1 MLRALFVGLVAVS
14 LGACGGKVVFDQDG
28 DGGGGFAGQGGA
40 GDGGVGLGSPPPVTV
55 TSTSTGMGGMPGDI
69 LEQLNAIPGMDLY
82 EDDSQFDGYRW
93 FVGTFEQPA
102 DHNDP
107 DGLKFSQQIYILHKD
122 TARPMV
128 LNSTGYALWG
138 EDYPSEPTLIA
149 DANQLSVEHRFFP
162 PSRPEPADWQL
173 LTIEQAAAD
182 HHSLVQALKP
192 IYDKNWLSTGAS
204 KGGMTSMYHRRFYE
218 LDVDGTIPY
227 VAPLSYGT
235 NDPRYIDFLD
245 DVGTPECRDALIA
258 FQIEVLSRRAT
269 MIPLVEQTGANFG
282 YWDADAALDFAVGN
296 VRFGVWQYADPSVCD
311 DVPPT
316 SASDDELFSFLQSI
330 SAVEGSDDYYL
341 DFFEP
346 YYFQA
351 ALQLGAPGSDES
363 YLASL
368 LSVPVG
374 LGPAAFVQPG
384 PTKETV
390 FQPGSMPDIQSWT
403 LSSGRELLF
412 VYGEVD
418 PWSAAMWEVSG
429 PADDTYVFTAPGM
442 NHGAG
447 IGGLPS
453 DEQEIAVD
461 AILRWAG
468 VDDDAPPDPSPISIE
483 LARTARLIDSSPSP
497 QRRAKLGERAR
508 ELAAQLRK

>member
-1 MLRALFVGLVAVS
+1 MA
-14 LGACGGKVVFDQDG
+14 ACGGKVVFERDG
-28 DGGGGFAGQGGA
+28 DGGNGGFASQGGA
-40 GDGGVGLGSPPPVTV
+40 GEGGFVSPAPVAV

-69 LEQLNAIPGMDLY
+69 LEQLNDIPGMDLV
-82 EDDSQFDGYRW
+82 EQDSQFEGYRW

-107 DGLKFSQQIYILHKD
+107 NGLKFPQQIYILHKD
-122 TARPMV
+122 TSRPMV

-149 DANQLSVEHRFFP
+149 DANQISVEHRFFP

-182 HHSLVQALKP
+182 HHSLVEALKP
-192 IYDKNWLSTGAS
+192 IYDKKWVSTGAS

-282 YWDADAALDFAVGN
+282 YWDEDAALDFAVGN
-296 VRFGVWQYADPSVCD
+296 VRFGLWQYADPSACD
-311 DVPPT
+311 SVPPT
-316 SASDDELFSFLQSI
+316 TASDDELFGFLESV

-368 LSVPVG
+368 LSVPLG

-384 PTKETV
+384 PTKTAI
-390 FQPGSMPDIQSWT
+390 FQPGSMPDIQAWT
-403 LSSGRELLF
+403 LEAGHQLLF

-418 PWSAAMWEVSG
+418 PWSAAMFEVPG
-429 PADDTYVFTAPGM
+429 PTTDTYAFIAPGM

-447 IGGLPS
+447 IYGLPS
-453 DEQEIAVD
+453 DEQATAID
-461 AILRWAG
+461 AILRWTEQDG
-468 VDDDAPPDPSPISIE
+468 APPNPSPASIE
-483 LARTARLIDSSPSP
+483 LARVARLIDSSPSP
-497 QRRAKLGERAR
+497 HRRAKLGERAR

>member
-1 MLRALFVGLVAVS
+1 MSRVLLAGVMCAS
-14 LGACGGKVVFDQDG
+14 LAACGGKVVFDPDG
-28 DGGGGFAGQGGA
+28 DGGAGGFAGQGGV
-40 GDGGVGLGSPPPVTV
+40 GEGGVGMGLAPPD
-55 TSTSTGMGGMPGDI
+55 TSTSTGTGMGGMPGDI
-69 LEQLNAIPGMDLY
+69 LDQLNAIPGMNLY
-82 EDDSQFDGYRW
+82 EESSQFDGYRW
-93 FVGTFEQPA
+93 FVGSFEQPA
-102 DHNDP
+102 DHDDP
-107 DGLKFSQQIYILHKD
+107 DGLKFPQQIYILHKD
-122 TARPMV
+122 TSRPMV

-149 DANQLSVEHRFFP
+149 DANQISVEHRFFP

-182 HHSLVQALKP
+182 HHSLVEALKP

-204 KGGMTSMYHRRFYE
+204 KGGMTSMYHRRFYPT
-218 LDVDGTIPY
+218 DIDGTIPY
-227 VAPLSYGT
+227 VAPLSYGV

-245 DVGTPECRDALIA
+245 NVGTATCRDALIA

-282 YWDADAALDFAVGN
+282 YWNADAALDFAVGN
-296 VRFGVWQYADPSVCD
+296 VRFGLWQYADPSVCD

-316 SASDDELFSFLQSI
+316 TASDEQLFSFLESI

-363 YLASL
+363 YMAPF
-368 LSVPVG
+368 LSVPLG
-374 LGPAAFVQPG
+374 LGPADFVQPG

-390 FQPGSMPDIQSWT
+390 FQPSSMPDIQSFT
-403 LSSGRELLF
+403 LASGSELLF

-418 PWSAAMWEVSG
+418 PWSAAMFEVSG
-429 PADDTYVFTAPGM
+429 ANDTYAFIAPGM

-447 IGGLPS
+447 IYGLPS
-453 DEQEIAVD
+453 DEQAVAID

-468 VDDDAPPDPSPISIE
+468 ESEGTPPNPSPASIE
-483 LARTARLIDSSPSP
+483 LARVARLIDSSPSP
-497 QRRAKLGERAR
+497 ARRAKLGERAR
-508 ELAAQLRK
+508 ELTRELRQ